1 MIYFILI
8 LLMAIL
14 ALTEVYP
21 SQRKIMTGTGVLFV
35 IFFIVFAS
43 IRKDTGP
50 DYGSY
55 KQLWAETF
63 ETDTY
68 DKGTEPVYYYLV
80 YFLKFILGVPFQSLL
95 LVFALISITLKYY
108 TIVKYSPYV
117 FLSLLIYYNISFL
130 NQDFG
135 QIRQGLATGIT
146 TFSIAFIIDK
156 KPLKFLLLLLLATGI
171 HYTAFIFLL
180 LYPLAN
186 MRVSF
191 FVMVFIW
198 IGAFLFSNFF
208 LGFETFLS
216 YVGGKL
222 FPEINA
228 KAFIYL
234 TEEIYS
240 KRLGFTPGMVLR
252 FVNLFI
258 IYQAIKP
265 VIEVKERN
273 VSRLLVNAYFIGG
286 ILFFVFNFNAIFA
299 TRFSFYFNCMDML
312 ALPLGVQA
320 IQSRTFRYV
329 ALGYLLLYVT
339 YNVFLLV
346 NVTEG
351 SMLIPYKSIFE

>member
-1 MIYFILI
+1 
-8 LLMAIL
+8 MAIL
-14 ALTEVYP
+14 ALIEVYP
-21 SQRKIMTGTGVLFV
+21 AQKRLMVVTGILFV
-35 IFFIVFAS
+35 VFLIVFAA

-55 KQLWAETF
+55 KQLWADTF

-68 DKGTEPVYYYLV
+68 DKGTEPIYYFLV
-80 YFLKFILGVPFQSLL
+80 YFLKFTLGVPFQALIIL
-95 LVFALISITLKYY
+95 FALISISLKYHS
-108 TIVKYSPYV
+108 IVKYSPYV

-146 TFSIAFIIDK
+146 TFSIAYIIDK
-156 KPLKFLLLLLLATGI
+156 NPIKFLLLVLIATGI

-180 LYPLAN
+180 LYPLSN

-191 FVMVFIW
+191 VAMVFIW
-198 IGAFLFSNFF
+198 IGAFLFSNSFNA
-208 LGFETFLS
+208 FETLLS
-216 YVGGKL
+216 FIGSKL

-234 TEEIYS
+234 TEEVYS

-265 VIEVKERN
+265 VIENKDRN
-273 VSRLLVNAYFIGG
+273 ISRLLVNSYFIGG
-286 ILFFVFNFNAIFA
+286 ILFFMLNFNAIFA

-320 IQSRTFRYV
+320 IQSRTLRYV
-329 ALGYLLLYVT
+329 ALGYLLLYVS
-339 YNVFLLV
+339 YNVYLLV